1 MSSKSGGSRSFEAKV
16 LAAARVVPI
25 LLFVFAGAGTS
36 LATDR
41 NSCVDCH
48 SNSDL
53 LVTNKKLY
61 DYFQEWNVSIHK
73 QEEVECS
80 DCHGGNPDAT
90 DARAAH
96 GDGVGVSDEASG
108 IYYKNVPQ
116 TCGQCH
122 DEILEGF
129 EKSKHFEHVKKQ
141 KDELQGPT
149 CVTCHGSINV
159 GILDVTTVEAACA
172 RCHDE
177 EHDNHPE
184 NPEKAKAILNRF
196 LSIHRFYRYVSIRI
210 DPSEARSFFE
220 DVDARHRQ
228 LSITWHTFDLEQIDK
243 ETTAL
248 LGVLK
253 EKRDE
258 LRKKS
263 RQKKDL

>member
-1 MSSKSGGSRSFEAKV
+1 MRSKSGGSRPFEAKV
-16 LAAARVVPI
+16 LAGVGVVPI
-25 LLFVFAGAGTS
+25 LLFVLAGSGTS
-36 LATDR
+36 LAADR

-48 SNSDL
+48 SNPDF
-53 LVTNKKLY
+53 LVTNNKLY
-61 DYFQEWNVSIHK
+61 DYFQEWNASVHK

-90 DARAAH
+90 DAKAAH

-248 LGVLK
+248 LDLLK

-258 LRKKS
+258 LRIKS
-263 RQKKDL
+263 RQKKER

>member
-1 MSSKSGGSRSFEAKV
+1 MAGKSRRSRCFETK
-16 LAAARVVPI
+16 ARALVGVVPI
-25 LLFVFAGAGTS
+25 LLFVLAGAGTS
-36 LATDR
+36 LAAEG

-48 SNSDL
+48 KDPDF
-53 LVTNKKLY
+53 LVTNNKLY
-61 DYFQEWNVSIHK
+61 EYFQEWNVSIHK
-73 QEEVECS
+73 QEEVGCS
-80 DCHGGNPDAT
+80 DCHGGNPDESGKKE
-90 DARAAH
+90 AH

-108 IYYKNVPQ
+108 IYYRNVPQ

-129 EKSKHFEHVKKQ
+129 EKSEHFEHVKK
-141 KDELQGPT
+141 KEDEQQGPT

-159 GILDVTTVEAACA
+159 GILDVNTVQATCE
-172 RCHDE
+172 RCHNE
-177 EHDNHPE
+177 ERDNHPE
-184 NPEKAKAILNRF
+184 NPEKARAILNRF

-210 DPSEARSFFE
+210 DPSESRSFFE
-220 DVDARHRQ
+220 NVDARHRR

-248 LGVLK
+248 LNLLK

-263 RQKKDL
+263 QKKKR

>member
-1 MSSKSGGSRSFEAKV
+1 MRSKSGGSRPFEAKV
-16 LAAARVVPI
+16 LAGVGVVPI
-25 LLFVFAGAGTS
+25 LLFVLAGSGTS
-36 LATDR
+36 LAADR

-48 SNSDL
+48 SNPDF
-53 LVTNKKLY
+53 LVTNNK
-61 DYFQEWNVSIHK
+61 EWNASVHK

-90 DARAAH
+90 DAKAAH

-177 EHDNHPE
+177 EHDNQPE
-184 NPEKAKAILNRF
+184 NPEKARAILNRF

-248 LGVLK
+248 LGLLK

-258 LRKKS
+258 LRIKS
-263 RQKKDL
+263 RQKKER